1 MCFHVSGHRG
11 VVNSVSWSFQGR
23 SLLTSSEDKT
33 ASVWSVGLSDPL
45 MTIQTQNNNFG
56 ADKEGGIKPDKVNT
70 MLLFSLT
77 IKSMKY
83 SDGVMLCYVMFMLYI
98 HMETFFFQF
107 LLVLF

>member
-1 MCFHVSGHRG
+1 MCFPVSGHRG

-83 SDGVMLCYVMFMLYI
+83 NDYECPFILYI
-98 HMETFFFQF
+98 HMETFFQF
-107 LLVLF
+107 LLVLL